1 MGCEGGSKCEMK
13 SIDVSGKTVEE
24 AIQLAL
30 KELAVERDRAV
41 IEVLEEP
48 SRGFLGLLG
57 GKQARVRVV
66 VADDPV
72 KLALDFLGEVLVCF
86 NLEVKTEVEERDNS
100 IYITFRGKDLGVLIG
115 RKGETLDALQY
126 LLNLAVSRKTN
137 ERTRFILNV
146 EDYRQRREESLI
158 RLARQLSEKARRTGR
173 AVTLEPMSPYERR
186 IIHTALQAD
195 SRVYTFS
202 EGEEPYRKVV
212 ISPKNSRGRV

>member
-86 NLEVKTEVEERDNS
+86 NLEVKTEVEERDNGT
-100 IYITFRGKDLGVLIG
+100 YITFRGKDLGVLIG

>member
-66 VADDPV
+66 VADDPA

-86 NLEVKTEVEERDNS
+86 NLEVKTEVEERDNGT
-100 IYITFRGKDLGVLIG
+100 YITFRGKDLGVLIG

-158 RLARQLSEKARRTGR
+158 RLARQLSEKAKRTGR

>member
-1 MGCEGGSKCEMK
+1 MK

-66 VADDPV
+66 VADDPA

-86 NLEVKTEVEERDNS
+86 NLEVKTEVEERDNGT
-100 IYITFRGKDLGVLIG
+100 YITFRGKDLGVLIG

-158 RLARQLSEKARRTGR
+158 RLARQLSEKAKRTGR